1 MTPPVVIQIVICLAF
16 LAMIGLVFYLLD
28 EREKARKNE
37 SQMAQ
42 ALRDIARK
50 QAAFT
55 ARVDSEQNPSLSSGP
70 FKGPPS

>member
-1 MTPPVVIQIVICLAF
+1 MTPPVVIQIILCLAF

-37 SQMAQ
+37 SRMAA
-42 ALRDIARK
+42 ALREIAKK
-50 QAAFT
+50 QAVFT

-70 FKGPPS
+70 FKDPPS